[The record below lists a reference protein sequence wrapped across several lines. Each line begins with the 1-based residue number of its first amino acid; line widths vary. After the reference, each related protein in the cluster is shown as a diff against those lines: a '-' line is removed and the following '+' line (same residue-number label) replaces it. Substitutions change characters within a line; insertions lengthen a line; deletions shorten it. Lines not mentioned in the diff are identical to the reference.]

1 MPSPIPHSF
10 SRRYAL
16 AVTALLLIVG
26 CGRDSD
32 PAGPGD
38 EQAGPQHG
46 GVVERPDN
54 PPVSYV
60 EGDDP
65 QMVAAINQARATVD
79 QFIAALNNPT
89 DVQADFSIKL
99 PVTDGDQVEHM
110 WLSDVRYADGK
121 FTGQI
126 ANEPLE
132 LTNVALGDDAE
143 IARDQISDWM
153 YVDDGRL
160 MGGYT
165 IRRVRDSMP
174 ADERREFDQSVP
186 FTFD

>member
-1 MPSPIPHSF
+1 MLRFTVS
-10 SRRYAL
+10 AL
-16 AVTALLLIVG
+16 AALLLAAAAG
-26 CGRDSD
+26 CGRDSQT
-32 PAGPGD
+32 PGPGAGD
-38 EQAGPQHG
+38 EPSSAAQHG
-46 GVVERPDN
+46 AIVERPDN

-65 QMVAAINQARATVD
+65 QMTAAINQARATVD
-79 QFIAALNNPT
+79 QFIAALKNPT
-89 DVQADFSIKL
+89 DVQADFSVKL
-99 PVTDGDQVEHM
+99 PVVDGDQVEHM
-110 WLSDVRYADGK
+110 WLSDVRYADGR

-132 LTNVALGDDAE
+132 ISTVALGDDAE
-143 IARDQISDWM
+143 VAADQISDWM

-165 IRRVRDSMP
+165 IRRLRDSMP
-174 ADERREFDQSVP
+174 PDQRHEFDQSVP